1 MENSSVRFIN
11 LQILRQL
18 VKSKRMKLTDIMIIP
33 DSIYIIIGEVDPWN
47 DNWLLEHRF
56 LNSIGGVLEDI
67 KNIKQTILH
76 ERVCR
81 TN

>member
-33 DSIYIIIGEVDPWN
+33 DSIYIIIGEVDP
-47 DNWLLEHRF
+47 
-56 LNSIGGVLEDI
+56 
-67 KNIKQTILH
+67 
-76 ERVCR
+76 
-81 TN
+81 